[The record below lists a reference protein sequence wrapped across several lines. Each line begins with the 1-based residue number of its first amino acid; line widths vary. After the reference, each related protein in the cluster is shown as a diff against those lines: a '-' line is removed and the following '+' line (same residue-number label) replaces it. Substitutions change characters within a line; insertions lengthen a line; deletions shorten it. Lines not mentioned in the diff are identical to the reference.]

1 MRDELRQLSP
11 FLVPELKLWLLP
23 PDAPSWH
30 ATPDT
35 HGMPYWAFAWPGG
48 QVLARYVL
56 DHPDVVRGKRVLD
69 FGSGCAVEGIAA
81 MVAGAARVLC
91 ADIDATANEFALK
104 NFELSAALTP
114 TLSRERERGN
124 AGFSTCEEDLLERA
138 PPDVDLILVGDACY
152 SPELA
157 ARLLPWLRSSRA
169 EVLIGDPLRVPGMLD
184 DAQVLATYD
193 ASFDGDPRGLTR
205 WPTHVLRLK

>member
-1 MRDELRQLSP
+1 MRDELRPLAP

-56 DHPDVVRGKRVLD
+56 DHPERVRGRRVLD
-69 FGSGCAVEGIAA
+69 FGAGCAVEGIAA
-81 MVAGAARVLC
+81 MRAGAVSVYC
-91 ADIDATANEFALK
+91 ADIDATANELAQK
-104 NFELSAALTP
+104 NAALNGVALET
-114 TLSRERERGN
+114 T
-124 AGFSTCEEDLLERA
+124 AEDLLER
-138 PPDVDLILVGDACY
+138 PPPEVDLMLVGDACY

-157 ARLLPWLRSSRA
+157 ARLLPWLRAARA

-184 DAQVLATYD
+184 DAEVLATYE
-193 ASFDGDPRGLTR
+193 ASFDGDVRGLTR
-205 WPTHVLRLK
+205 WRTHVLRLR

>member
-1 MRDELRQLSP
+1 MRAELRQLSP
-11 FLVPELKLWLLP
+11 FLVPELTLWLLP

-56 DHPDVVRGKRVLD
+56 DHPDVVRGKRVVD
-69 FGSGCAVEGIAA
+69 FGSGCAIEGIAA
-81 MVAGAARVLC
+81 MRAGAASVLC
-91 ADIDATANEFALK
+91 ADIDDVANEFALK
-104 NFELSAALTP
+104 NAALNGVLLT
-114 TLSRERERGN
+114 TT
-124 AGFSTCEEDLLERA
+124 ADDLLDRA
-138 PPDVDLILVGDACY
+138 PPEADVMLVGDACY

-157 ARLLPWLRSSRA
+157 ARLLPWLRASHA
-169 EVLIGDPLRVPGMLD
+169 EVLIGDPLRVPGLLD
-184 DAQVLATYD
+184 DAEVLATFE

-205 WPTHVLRLK
+205 WPTHVLRLNAHR

>member
-1 MRDELRQLSP
+1 MRAELRPLAP

-30 ATPDT
+30 GTPDT

-56 DHPDVVRGKRVLD
+56 DHPEVVRGKRVVD
-69 FGSGCAVEGIAA
+69 FGSGCALEGIAA
-81 MVAGAARVLC
+81 MRAGAASVLC
-91 ADIDATANEFALK
+91 ADIDDVANAFALK
-104 NFELSAALTP
+104 NAALNGVRLEVT
-114 TLSRERERGN
+114 G
-124 AGFSTCEEDLLERA
+124 EDLLMHA
-138 PPDVDLILVGDACY
+138 PPEVDLMLVGDACY

-157 ARLLPWLRSSRA
+157 ARLLPWLRAAHA
-169 EVLIGDPLRVPGMLD
+169 EVLIGDPLRVPGVLD
-184 DAQVLATYD
+184 DAAVLATYE